1 MMTQKGE
8 KLFLQT
14 KLDFFP
20 RCCYCFLRK
29 WEVKRVSERGC
40 QTEAGRG
47 KRRAHDALKIE
58 EKNTKSTLARNL
70 FILKRYEIICAWY
83 STSYLSN
90 INFFPSLIRT
100 FSSSKEENFFFLRLN
115 LTHIPLGQY
124 NFNLMKTKI
133 SSCV

>member
-1 MMTQKGE
+1 MTQKGE

-47 KRRAHDALKIE
+47 KRRAHDALKVE
-58 EKNTKSTLARNL
+58 EKKYEKYISEE
-70 FILKRYEIICAWY
+70 FIHSEAI
-83 STSYLSN
+83 
-90 INFFPSLIRT
+90 
-100 FSSSKEENFFFLRLN
+100 
-115 LTHIPLGQY
+115 
-124 NFNLMKTKI
+124 
-133 SSCV
+133 